1 MYTYTQRKLAYTAYK
16 LYTHTVTFLVK
27 VQDYYIITL
36 IHTITFLV
44 KVQDHSGTFEF
55 WICYYRVVHLYYICL
70 PFHFL
75 LLTLRSLFITAYLFS
90 A

>member
-16 LYTHTVTFLVK
+16 LYTHSVTFLVK
-27 VQDYYIITL
+27 VQDYYITTL

-55 WICYYRVVHLYYICL
+55 WIC
-70 PFHFL
+70 F
-75 LLTLRSLFITAYLFS
+75 TTE
-90 A
+90 